1 MLEAYVQRVHQY
13 VFIEWQSGLCVICG
27 WLLMLTHV
35 LVQLLNHLMQLF
47 AKQCGEITSVHDL

>member
-13 VFIEWQSGLCVICG
+13 VFIEWQSVICVICG
-27 WLLMLTHV
+27 WLLLSHV

-47 AKQCGEITSVHDL
+47 AKQCGEITSVQDF